1 MEPLHREELARWLQ
15 TATRGLS
22 REVRDRVRAEI
33 EAHYHDALADHL
45 AAGKG
50 ADEAHRAALADLGE
64 PQGTACALRG
74 AYVSTARM
82 LAALGLA
89 LVFPFLFFTLP
100 LVVLSLTGSEVA
112 VMISWNVLIFGATA
126 FVLLTFRRLVAQNH
140 HASQLDRWLA
150 MSIWGLGIDTGA
162 VVVSLLVFGVAA
174 ITQAENRTLWEVSP
188 LIQVVLDWV
197 ALSGVFVVGV
207 GLLIAAG
214 ILRRLENSLYGLREL
229 LAAALGLAGLLVVGF
244 VLSLLFS
251 AIADT
256 SLTAAVLSS
265 LIWVFHT
272 IILAVLALL
281 FFRAVYRGR
290 RDPLQVA

>member
-22 REVRDRVRAEI
+22 REVQDRVRVEI
-33 EAHYHDALADHL
+33 EAHYDDAVADHL
-45 AAGKG
+45 AAGKD

-64 PQGTACALRG
+64 PQGTARALRG

-100 LVVLSLTGSEVA
+100 LVVLGLTGSEVA

-126 FVLLTFRRLVAQNH
+126 YVLLTFRRLVAQNH